1 LYPRL
6 GWTITIAAMSDTED
20 RTASL
25 MTPAKLAQLK
35 VRPKEGTSPA
45 AWLDQLAADAG
56 SGHVRRL
63 ADLRGQLEAQVA
75 ERSYDGVRVTA
86 EALGGA
92 LAQLDFAL
100 VEPKGWLARA
110 TGKGK
115 EAAAGFKMQY
125 ERIGRAGEDLADEV
139 RSLARKHQAQAPITE
154 RTLMEF
160 EVELRAI
167 EKIMEQGARWLQDM
181 RNQLKAREAAG
192 GDDAAQA
199 QWREDSARCELLV
212 ARLKQLRSAG
222 TAVQQAVERCKAAAR
237 SRASVLDS
245 VQQALTGE
253 WQTWRT
259 TVGGVVEES
268 AATGAAKRGVSAAR
282 SVHAAL
288 QAALEQ
294 AGRDCSGLAAQERTL
309 AQELAA
315 LQAPLQA
322 AS

>member
-1 LYPRL
+1 
-6 GWTITIAAMSDTED
+6 MSDTED

-63 ADLRGQLEAQVA
+63 AELRGQLEAQVV
-75 ERSYDGVRVTA
+75 ERSYDGVRAAA
-86 EALGGA
+86 EALDGA
-92 LAQLDFAL
+92 LAGLDFAL
-100 VEPKGWLARA
+100 VEPRGWLARA

-115 EAAAGFKMQY
+115 DAAAGFKTQY
-125 ERIGRAGEDLADEV
+125 ERIGRAGDDLADEV
-139 RSLARKHQAQAPITE
+139 RALARKHQAQAQLTD

-181 RNQLKAREAAG
+181 RNQLKAREASG
-192 GDDAAQA
+192 PDAAVQA
-199 QWREDSARCELLV
+199 QLREDSARCELLV
-212 ARLKQLRSAG
+212 ARLKQLRTAS
-222 TAVQQAVERCKAAAR
+222 TAVQQGMERCKAAAR
-237 SRASVLDS
+237 SRASVLES
-245 VQQALTGE
+245 VQQALNGE
-253 WQTWRT
+253 WETWRT
-259 TVGGVVEES
+259 TVGAVATES
-268 AATGAAKRGVSAAR
+268 GATGAATRGVDAAR
-282 SVHAAL
+282 AVHTAL
-288 QAALEQ
+288 RTALER
-294 AGRDCSGLAAQERTL
+294 AAEDCSAMAAQERAL

-322 AS
+322 AG